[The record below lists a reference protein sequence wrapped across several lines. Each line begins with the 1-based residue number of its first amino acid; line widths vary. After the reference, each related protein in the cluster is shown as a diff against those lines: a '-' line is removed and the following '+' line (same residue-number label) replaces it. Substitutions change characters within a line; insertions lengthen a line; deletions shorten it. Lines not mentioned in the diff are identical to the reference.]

1 MADAPANPTEPDD
14 LIVVENPTL
23 EDRVE
28 RCERAIAEIQRCL
41 HGMGVFTPSR
51 ELDLI
56 DLP

>member
-1 MADAPANPTEPDD
+1 MADAPANPSDD
-14 LIVVENPTL
+14 YEVIDNPTPA
-23 EDRVE
+23 DRIE

-41 HGMGVFTPSR
+41 HGMGVFAPSR